1 MPPSLLTCHVYWVV
15 CLSCDVFVHAGFQAG
30 AINAIGQSNLL
41 VNLTVFRSNN
51 GSQVPSITNVHSN
64 RSFGSADQAFDLKL
78 LGVDKHCTLPA
89 CMHARCE
96 RLFWRVLRRDRLL
109 PCAQGGGI
117 GMQGG
122 GQLRVV
128 ESLFLRNT
136 AQNGGGIF
144 VQKCDPELLCC
155 LSRKLCNSCSM
166 LYHQSHSSQGAYL
179 GHN

>member
-1 MPPSLLTCHVYWVV
+1 M
-15 CLSCDVFVHAGFQAG
+15 
-30 AINAIGQSNLL
+30 
-41 VNLTVFRSNN
+41 
-51 GSQVPSITNVHSN
+51 
-64 RSFGSADQAFDLKL
+64 
-78 LGVDKHCTLPA
+78 
-89 CMHARCE
+89 
-96 RLFWRVLRRDRLL
+96 LRRDCLL
-109 PCAQGGGI
+109 PCVQGGGI

-144 VQKCDPELLCC
+144 VQKCNPELLCC

-166 LYHQSHSSQGAYL
+166 LYYQSHSSQGAYL